1 MAKLVRRGSRILKMI
16 MGEAIKDSLGAELRV
31 WDLMASANTIMDF
44 MLHDT
49 DPIYIAFRHQGCEV
63 GALDYVRE
71 RCKVLGKPYA
81 ICKLSHENHLVLSE
95 ITIENLHHFYE

>member
-16 MGEAIKDSLGAELRV
+16 MGEAIKDSLGADLRV

-81 ICKLSHENHLVLSE
+81 ICKLSHENHTVISD
-95 ITIENLHHFYE
+95 ITIENLNCLYE